1 VEPKPLFPTPRNTTA
16 TVYRC
21 IGDAVLNLI
30 YPESCLICSAPVAR
44 QQDCGVCDS
53 CWAKALKL
61 EIVRP
66 WCPSCGIPFQTFDPG
81 PEHLCSE
88 CSRETPPFSGA
99 RSFGYY
105 RAELSRLVQGLKF
118 EGRKNLS
125 GLLSPLMAQ
134 AFVNSWDHRQIDQ
147 IVPVPL
153 HPKRRRERGFNQAA
167 VLARGLARLIG
178 LPCCEQ
184 ALRRVSAT
192 LPQVGLTD
200 AERVKNVRGAFHCG
214 KPDLV
219 AAKRILLIDDVMT
232 TGATVRSACEGLLE
246 GGALRVSVL
255 TLARAVP
262 GIE

>member
-1 VEPKPLFPTPRNTTA
+1 VEPKPLFPTTRNA
-16 TVYRC
+16 ASTVYRR

-30 YPESCLICSAPVAR
+30 YPENCMICAAPVAR
-44 QQDCGVCDS
+44 RQDCAVCDA
-53 CWAKALKL
+53 CWERALRL
-61 EIVRP
+61 EIVKP

-81 PEHLCSE
+81 PEHLCSD
-88 CSRETPPFSGA
+88 CSRDLPPFSGA

-134 AFVNSWDHRQIDQ
+134 AFVTSWDRSQVDLV
-147 IVPVPL
+147 VPVPL

-167 VLARGLARLIG
+167 ILASGLARLTGI
-178 LPCCEQ
+178 PCCER
-184 ALRRVSAT
+184 ALMRVSPTA
-192 LPQVGLTD
+192 PQVGLSD
-200 AERVKNVRGAFHCG
+200 SERERNVRGAFSCRR
-214 KPDLV
+214 KELV
-219 AAKRILLIDDVMT
+219 AGKKLLLVDDVMT
-232 TGATVRSACEGLLE
+232 TGATVRSACESLRE
-246 GGALRVSVL
+246 AGALRVSVL

>member
-1 VEPKPLFPTPRNTTA
+1 MESKPLFPTTRSATA
-16 TVYRC
+16 TVYRR
-21 IGDAVLNLI
+21 IGDALLNLV
-30 YPESCLICSAPVAR
+30 YPDHCLICSAPVAR
-44 QQDCGVCDS
+44 QQDCGVCEP
-53 CWAKALKL
+53 CWARALAL

-66 WCPSCGIPFQTFDPG
+66 WCASCGIPFQTFNPE

-125 GLLSPLMAQ
+125 GLLSPLLAQ
-134 AFVNSWDHRQIDQ
+134 ALVNSWDHRQIDLV
-147 IVPVPL
+147 VPVPL
-153 HPKRRRERGFNQAA
+153 HPKRRRERGFNQSA
-167 VLARGLARLIG
+167 VLARGLARLTG
-178 LPCCEQ
+178 LSFCEQ
-184 ALRRVSAT
+184 ALRRVSPT
-192 LPQVGLTD
+192 VPQVGLSD
-200 AERVKNVRGAFHCG
+200 AERVRNVRGAFHCG
-214 KPDLV
+214 RPDLI
-219 AAKRILLIDDVMT
+219 AAKRILLVDDVMT
-232 TGATVRSACEGLLE
+232 TGATARSACESLLG